1 MAVKESLEEQ
11 LFENQSLE
19 SREVQVEDLNT
30 AALRSGG
37 LKLNIGDP
45 VPSEAAYGA
54 SKVGN
59 ELDSYID
66 EVADT
71 VRIGFDQSIAI
82 LTPWF
87 FNNMPDVYYQTTPK
101 AEKIKH
107 LSTIITGHVFE
118 TKQTVELWNREHDKV
133 TYIGPGNDS
142 KITLDMA
149 HRLSMVRQR
158 VKMGF
163 LYFSRDNLLF
173 LSSFICQKHK
183 LLEEN
188 NTRITEKIE
197 GARKILHKDFSDSK
211 DQVNYFLKHLDNDF
225 VMYATV
231 ARIQLTYHMVQ
242 YMLMHEGAHTTLHR
256 IKDSSLIRLTL
267 GVKGIEASK
276 VFEQI
281 LSLFHRYGFTIVRS
295 FLVNF
300 NQHYRE
306 PISVVNFALDIDRN
320 STQKDTV
327 EVSLIKLNKALRTL
341 GWVDTDDYSSLGQ
354 KSFSINSINLVRAIA
369 DWNHIILSKR
379 NFHYYS
385 KHKVK
390 ETFFQHVGMLKQVV
404 SLFRLR
410 FDPLLNREQAK
421 ESYDRLKQKLS
432 EQIEQFADR
441 VERDIFNESVHF
453 IDNLLKTNYFLP
465 TKTGLAFR
473 LSPAVLDKKYYPHE
487 PFGIFFIVGL
497 GYRFFHVR
505 WKDISRGGV
514 RIIAPR
520 TTSDVN
526 IALSGLFD
534 EVYGLSHAQQLKN
547 KDIPEGG
554 SKGVLLIRPEID
566 KERAIHGAINAFLD
580 LLVSMDESHEN
591 QLSQQVRYYNEDEII
606 YLGPDENVSDTMIEW
621 VAAQAHRRGYRY
633 ANAFVSSKPKNGINH
648 RRYAVTSEGLNVFV
662 EYTLKQLGIDFSKQD
677 FSVTMTGGP
686 DGDVAGNE
694 LMILHREYGA
704 RAKVKAVSD
713 GKGVAYDPQ
722 GLDWKELLRLCRKGE
737 SIYAFNKNKISSD
750 QGYVLPADTQ
760 ENITLRNEI
769 PLKTV
774 ADIFIPAGGR
784 PYTVNEKNSPLFF
797 AADGTPTKK
806 AIVEGANIFF
816 TSKARD
822 ILQQKGILIIKDS
835 SANKGGVICSS
846 YEVLASLLLE
856 PVEFAAIKDLYVKE
870 VVAILRDKAAQE
882 ARLLMREYVAH
893 GHKKSLVSISMEI
906 SKQINSL
913 KNLILEHLIA
923 NPEELDKNEV
933 YRQLILDN
941 CPPVLVKK
949 YAKRIINDLPQAH
962 KLASLASVVASNV
975 VYREGI
981 SWIDA
986 LSESDRLQV
995 SLLYV
1000 NQEQLTADFIAQ
1012 VEKSSLRDKKRI
1024 ADVLRAGATRNLT
1037 MMELTNRL

>member
-1 MAVKESLEEQ
+1 MDTK
-11 LFENQSLE
+11 
-19 SREVQVEDLNT
+19 
-30 AALRSGG
+30 ALRSGG
-37 LKLNIGDP
+37 LKLNIGEP
-45 VPSEAAYGA
+45 VPPESAYGA
-54 SKVGN
+54 QKIGN
-59 ELDSYID
+59 ELASYID

-133 TYIGPGNDS
+133 TYIGPGNDRT
-142 KITLDMA
+142 ITLDMA
-149 HRLSMVRQR
+149 HRLAMVRQR

-173 LSSFICQKHK
+173 LSSFSCQKHK
-183 LLEEN
+183 PVEKDN
-188 NTRITEKIE
+188 SRITEKIE
-197 GARKILHKDFSDSK
+197 GARKILHKEFSKAK

-231 ARIQLTYHMVQ
+231 ARIQLTYHMVH

-267 GVKGIEASK
+267 GVKGIEAAQ

-281 LSLFHRYGFTIVRS
+281 LSLFHRYGFSIVRS

-300 NQHYRE
+300 DQHYRE
-306 PISVVNFALDIDRN
+306 PISVVNFALDIDR
-320 STQKDTV
+320 SRAQKDTV

-341 GWVDTDDYSSLGQ
+341 GWVDTDAYSSLGQ
-354 KSFSINSINLVRAIA
+354 QSFSINSINLVRSIA
-369 DWNHIILSKR
+369 DWTHVILSKR

-390 ETFFQHVGMLKQVV
+390 ETFFQHIELLKQVV
-404 SLFRLR
+404 RLFRLR
-410 FDPLLNREQAK
+410 FDPLLERQQAQQDYEQLQQELAA
-421 ESYDRLKQKLS
+421 EIAQL
-432 EQIEQFADR
+432 ADT
-441 VERDIFNESVHF
+441 VERDIFTESVHF

-473 LSPAVLDKKYYPHE
+473 LSPAVLDKQYYPHE

-497 GYRFFHVR
+497 GYRFFHMR

-514 RIIAPR
+514 RVIAPR

-591 QLSQQVRYYNEDEII
+591 QISQQVRYYNDDEII

-621 VAAQAHRRGYRY
+621 IAAQAHRRGYRY
-633 ANAFVSSKPKNGINH
+633 ANAFVSSKPKDGINH
-648 RRYAVTSEGLNVFV
+648 KRYAVTSEGLNVFV
-662 EYTLKQLGIDFSKQD
+662 EHTLKQLDIDFRNQP

-694 LMILHREYGA
+694 LLILHREYGEHA
-704 RAKVKAVSD
+704 RVKAISD

-722 GLDWKELLRLCRKGE
+722 GLNWQELLRLCRKGE
-737 SIYAFNKNKISSD
+737 SIYAFDKGKVSE
-750 QGYVLPADTQ
+750 QGYVLSADTQ
-760 ENITLRNEI
+760 ENIKLRNEMPMKI
-769 PLKTV
+769 E

-784 PYTVNEKNSPLFF
+784 PYTINTSNCSLFWG
-797 AADGTPTKK
+797 DDDQPTKQ

-816 TSKARD
+816 TSEARD

-856 PVEFAAIKDLYVKE
+856 PVEFAAIKDQYVKE
-870 VVAILRDKAAQE
+870 VIAILRDKAAQE
-882 ARLLMREYVAH
+882 AKLLMREYVAH
-893 GHKKSLVSISMEI
+893 GRKTSLVSISMEI

-913 KNLILEHLIA
+913 KNLILEHFIA
-923 NPEELDKNEV
+923 HPDELEKNDI

-941 CPPVLVKK
+941 CPPVLVSK
-949 YAKRIINDLPQAH
+949 YSKRVINDLPQAH
-962 KLASLASVVASNV
+962 KLAKLASVVASNV

-981 SWIDA
+981 GWIDG
-986 LSESDRLQV
+986 LSASDRLQV
-995 SLLYV
+995 SLVYV

-1012 VEKSSLRDKKRI
+1012 VEGSSLRDKQRI

-1037 MMELTNRL
+1037 MMELIDRL